1 MPMRVN
7 LGGAATGP
15 MAGMRVLD
23 LSTIVSGP
31 VCSQILGD
39 LGADVIKVE
48 SGAGDTARYL
58 GGLRKADMT
67 GFFAQFNRNKR
78 SVLLDLKQDAPRE
91 AFLKLAATA
100 DVVIENFRPGVT
112 DRLGVG
118 YERLRED
125 NPKLVYVAISGFGP
139 DGPYAGQPA
148 YDMVIQAMSGF
159 AKMLGSAEEPKLIRN
174 VVADKTSGLTAAWAT
189 LAALLARE
197 KSGEGQRIDVPMLD
211 AFASFVLPD
220 EFGPRSFGEPPE
232 STEVIEALY
241 RAWPTADGRIAVVII
256 EDHQFQG
263 LCRVIDRPDLVDD
276 ERYANIIGR
285 IMNGAELLPAL
296 GEGLLKLPTA
306 ELVARAQREN
316 VPLAS
321 VNDLDAFLADPQVV
335 ANQTVIAIPHE
346 QAGEIEVLRSAP
358 RFSRTPSD
366 VRRAPPM
373 LGEHTEE
380 VLREAGLPDDAIAA
394 LLPGAGA

>member
-1 MPMRVN
+1 MTMRVE
-7 LGGAATGP
+7 LGADATGP
-15 MAGMRVLD
+15 LAGMRVLD

-31 VCSQILGD
+31 VCAQILGD

-48 SGAGDTARYL
+48 TGAGDTARYL
-58 GGLRKADMT
+58 GGIRKADMT

-100 DVVIENFRPGVT
+100 DVVVENFRPGVT

-118 YERLRED
+118 YERLRQD
-125 NPKLVYVAISGFGP
+125 NPRLVYVAISGYGP

-148 YDMVIQAMSGF
+148 YDMIIQAMSGF
-159 AKMLGSAEEPKLIRN
+159 AKMLGSEEEPKLIRN

-197 KSGEGQRIDVPMLD
+197 RGGEGQRIDVPMLD

-232 STEVIEALY
+232 GPVAAELLY

-256 EDHQFQG
+256 EDRQFQG
-263 LCRVIDRPDLVDD
+263 LCKVIDRPDLAGD

-285 IMNGAELLPAL
+285 IMNAAELFAAL
-296 GEGLLKLPTA
+296 EEGLRKLPTA
-306 ELVARAQREN
+306 ELVERAHREN

-321 VNDLDAFLADPQVV
+321 VNDLDEFLHDPQVI
-335 ANQTVIAIPHE
+335 ANETVLAIPHE
-346 QAGEIEVLRSAP
+346 EAGDIRVLRSAP

-366 VRRAPPM
+366 VRRPPPM

-380 VLREAGLPDDAIAA
+380 VLREAGLDDEAIAT
-394 LLPGAGA
+394 LCGGAA